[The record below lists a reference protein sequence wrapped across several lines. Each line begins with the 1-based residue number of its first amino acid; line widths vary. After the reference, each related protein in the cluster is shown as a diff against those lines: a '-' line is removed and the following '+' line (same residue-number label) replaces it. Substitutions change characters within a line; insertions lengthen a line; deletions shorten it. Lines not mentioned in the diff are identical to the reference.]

1 MVCSPRQHFKFL
13 TDDASK
19 LRRLRFHRSR
29 TRSSENQ
36 APKET
41 SGPASSD
48 QKQSDGSADD
58 GWDRNRNTSSAT
70 PPHTVPRSSLV
81 PQTSGYR
88 GPSSSPDRKARAF
101 GLQVI
106 FQPEHVAPL
115 DIVFVHGLGGHFRNT
130 WCKHHDPS
138 LFWPQLWLPQEP
150 HIKQA
155 RILSFGYN
163 ANYGVGA
170 RSSSNIIDFAKEL
183 LYEMRFGRD
192 DNGEDLGI
200 GKVPI
205 MFVAHSMGGLV
216 VKKAYLLGQID
227 EEYQAIAGSI
237 SAIIFLAT
245 PHRGTNL
252 AKVLTKVLTASLQS
266 PKQFIAELNRNSS
279 ALEELNEQFRHAAPR
294 LSIVSFYESLPT
306 SVGPI
311 KMMVLE
317 KESSILGYPKE
328 ISRALNA
335 DHHTV
340 CKYSSPEDPNYVSV
354 CNLLKSLVERF
365 RSRGVSALRS
375 RTLEEA
381 NEIERVFA
389 ISSDAEN
396 DLNYFRQRWMPGTC
410 DWLINEPEIQ
420 LWLEVKAETRI
431 VWFSAPPG
439 SGKSVLSS
447 HVVSH
452 LCEAGMLCQY
462 FFFRASDQSKCSPL
476 ALMWSIADQVARAV
490 PAFKR
495 DLMELSAEGP
505 ILQKADYKLV
515 WQKVF
520 ESILFKLDL
529 SRPLY
534 WVIDALDESES
545 SEAFLELLRSLT
557 GSLTYLRI
565 LIVSRKTERLILA
578 FNQLSGYV
586 TVRSIEKY
594 GHDHNS
600 SDIRIFAEKEINHMR
615 GNNELKQR
623 VVQEIMNRA
632 EGNFLWVRLVLEEIV
647 NCHTEEAIQETLDE
661 IPGGLSRLYQ
671 RMELAI
677 LENARKANKVLAKA
691 LLQWIICAHRPLTLN
706 ELAQALRPEFTDF
719 IDLRRTVQDVCGQF
733 VVVDHAGKVGILH
746 PTAREYLLKSSNT
759 EIAVDLR
766 RSHGQL
772 FAKTVSNLL
781 DPGFRFKLMLGHPL
795 LRRTDP
801 FVLYAATSWMY
812 HLRHTDQTSEDF
824 LDILVKL
831 FKSSSVLVWIHLL
844 ALINQLEV
852 LVKAAKTLSRF
863 VATKRKLNAV
873 NSPMLRRLLDLE
885 LLELWAID
893 LVKVVGKFSRH
904 LLSDPSAIYK
914 LVPPVCPKESVLHRQ
929 FHQPEKAEL
938 IVSGISNTVW
948 NDNLARYALPNGD
961 QAWNIACASQY
972 VAVLGSSGSI
982 FLGNAYNLTEVCTLR
997 HNESVIVL
1005 SPNKKGNKLVSY
1017 GLRST
1022 KLWSLPSGQLLS
1034 TIPNPNDSKAMA
1046 IAFTENDQKILIG
1059 SDDRKIRSLQ
1069 TNDFGAGWHELNAAL
1084 LRENSQI
1091 DNAFVNSPMCVA
1103 FNGDATQVGVSYR
1116 GYPLSVWALNE
1127 SRCINRCRRADQV
1140 GRGPSQAT
1148 WFAVDRFVW
1157 NPVSGHIIGLYRDGC
1172 IFKWHPIT
1180 AENVEVRSV
1189 ADEVAASPDG
1199 KLFVTSNSDGTVRV
1213 WNFTY
1218 MTIIYQLSSTD
1229 LVTGL
1234 AFSPDSQRFY
1244 DLRGSSV
1251 NSWEPNSLIRF
1262 SETEDA
1268 SADRASEVQI
1278 SNSLT
1283 QASEAGLMQ
1292 YEAVSA
1298 LAVPP
1303 SGSLFCIGKEDGV
1316 VELVDAPTGES
1327 IEIGKFPDFFGVS
1340 HFAWGEDGRLLIAAD
1355 LGNNIIAQRLV
1366 LPERKG
1372 SIKSIEIK
1380 PDVSPK
1386 IDLDGRGIHQML
1398 FSPDSKSLLIITDD
1412 RGFIWATENCI
1423 VKSSVILERGTARR
1437 WLQHPIS
1444 NGLFLGFGVDDVKVY
1459 RWLDFAELPR
1469 LSFQEERRQSVSQ
1482 SSVNASG
1489 PPALDLAPHPNAR
1502 HDLTSSVIEAMLTQD
1517 GKHVLVQIK
1526 DVSLLG
1532 RVTKSLLI
1540 FAISAF
1546 AVGDDGDQVTA
1557 LLNHSYIPPDI
1568 AAKVDIPLGIL
1579 PGAQLTFL
1587 DQDLWIYTVHIS
1599 RLGSMDANE
1608 APQRHYFVPRDWI
1621 SSEYLGQS
1629 RLLKDGT
1636 FLCVVGDKV
1645 AIMKGS
1651 LGFGGF

>member
-1 MVCSPRQHFKFL
+1 MP
-13 TDDASK
+13 
-19 LRRLRFHRSR
+19 
-29 TRSSENQ
+29 
-36 APKET
+36 PT
-41 SGPASSD
+41 SGD
-48 QKQSDGSADD
+48 
-58 GWDRNRNTSSAT
+58 
-70 PPHTVPRSSLV
+70 
-81 PQTSGYR
+81 R
-88 GPSSSPDRKARAF
+88 GPSSSPDRKSKPF
-101 GLQVI
+101 GLKVI
-106 FQPEHVAPL
+106 YQPEHGAPL

-130 WCKHHDPS
+130 WCRHHDPS

-150 HIKQA
+150 HIQQA

-163 ANYGVGA
+163 ASYGVGA
-170 RSSSNIIDFAKEL
+170 RSVSNINDFAKEL
-183 LYEMRFGRD
+183 LYEMRFGKD

-205 MFVAHSMGGLV
+205 VFIAHSMGGLV

-266 PKQFIAELNRNSS
+266 PKTFIAELNRSSS
-279 ALEELNEQFRHAAPR
+279 ALEELNDQFRHVAPR
-294 LSIVSFYESLPT
+294 LSIASFYETEPT
-306 SVGPI
+306 SIGPM
-311 KMMVLE
+311 KLMVLE

-420 LWLEVKAETRI
+420 LWLEAKAETRI

-447 HVVSH
+447 YIVSH
-452 LCEAGMLCQY
+452 LGEAGVLCQY
-462 FFFRASDQSKCSPL
+462 FFFRSGDQSKRSPL
-476 ALMWSIADQVARAV
+476 ALMRSIAYQIAKDV

-495 DLMELSAEGP
+495 DLMELSAEGAS
-505 ILQKADYKLV
+505 LQKADYRLV

-545 SEAFLELLRSLT
+545 SEAFLELLQSLT
-557 GSLTYLRI
+557 ASLTYMRI

-578 FNQLSGYV
+578 FNQLAGCV
-586 TVRSIEKY
+586 KVRSVEKH

-600 SDIRIFAEKEINHMR
+600 NDIRIFAEKEIKHMR
-615 GNNELKQR
+615 GGSELKQR
-623 VVQEIMNRA
+623 VLREIMNRA
-632 EGNFLWVRLVLEEIV
+632 EGNFLWVRLVLEEIF

-661 IPGGLSRLYQ
+661 IPGDLSRLYQ
-671 RMELAI
+671 RMEQAI
-677 LENARKANKVLAKA
+677 LENARKANKALAKA

-706 ELAQALRPEFTDF
+706 ELAQALRPELPDF
-719 IDLRRTVQDVCGQF
+719 IDLRRTVHDVCGQF

-759 EIAVDLR
+759 EIAIDMR
-766 RSHGQL
+766 RSHGHL
-772 FAKTVSNLL
+772 FAKTISNLL
-781 DPGFRFKLMLGHPL
+781 DPEFRFKLVQGHPL
-795 LRRTDP
+795 LQRTDP
-801 FVLYAATSWMY
+801 FVLYAATSWIY
-812 HLRHTDQTSEDF
+812 HLCHTDPSSEDV
-824 LDILVKL
+824 LDTLVKL
-831 FKSSSVLVWIHLL
+831 FRSSSVLVWIHLL

-852 LVKAAKTLSRF
+852 LVEAANTLTRF

-873 NSPMLRRLLDLE
+873 KNLMLHRLLDLE
-885 LLELWAID
+885 LLEKWAVD
-893 LVKVVGKFSRH
+893 LVKLVGKFSRY
-904 LLSDPSAIYK
+904 LLLDPSAIYK

-929 FHQPEKAEL
+929 FHQPETAEL
-938 IVSGISNTVW
+938 SVSGVSNTVW

-997 HNESVIVL
+997 HNERVMVL
-1005 SPNKKGNKLVSY
+1005 ALNKKANKLITY

-1022 KLWSLPSGQLLS
+1022 KLWSLPSGQLIS
-1034 TIPNPNDSKAMA
+1034 TVANPDDSKAMA
-1046 IAFTENDQKILIG
+1046 IVFTDNDQKILTG
-1059 SDDRKIRSLQ
+1059 SDDRKIRYLQ
-1069 TNDFGAGWHELNAAL
+1069 TNDFDAGWHEINAAL
-1084 LRENSQI
+1084 LRENPQM
-1091 DNAFVNSPMCVA
+1091 DGAFVNSPMCIA

-1116 GYPLSVWALNE
+1116 GYPLSVWVLSE

-1140 GRGPSQAT
+1140 GRAHSQAT

-1180 AENVEVRSV
+1180 AENVEVQSA

-1218 MTIIYQLSSTD
+1218 MTIIYQLCSTD

-1251 NSWEPNSLIRF
+1251 NSWEPNSLISF
-1262 SETEDA
+1262 SKSEDA
-1268 SADRASEVQI
+1268 SADGASEDQT

-1283 QASEAGLMQ
+1283 QASEARLTQ

-1303 SGSLFCIGKEDGV
+1303 SGSLFCVGKEDGV
-1316 VELVDAPTGES
+1316 VELVDALTGES
-1327 IEIGKFPDFFGVS
+1327 IEMGKFPNPFSVT
-1340 HFAWGEDGRLLIAAD
+1340 HFAWGEDGRHLIAAD
-1355 LGNNIIAQRLV
+1355 LGSNIVAKRLV
-1366 LPERKG
+1366 LPEKKG
-1372 SIKSIEIK
+1372 PINNIEIK
-1380 PDVSPK
+1380 SDISPK
-1386 IDLDGRGIHQML
+1386 IDLEGRGIHQMI
-1398 FSPDSKSLLIITDD
+1398 FSPDSRLLLIITDD
-1412 RGFIWATENCI
+1412 RGFIWATEDRI
-1423 VKSSVILERGTARR
+1423 VRSSVILERGAARS
-1437 WLQHPIS
+1437 WLRHPIS
-1444 NGLFLGFGVDDVKVY
+1444 NGHFLGFGVDEVKVF
-1459 RWLDFAELPR
+1459 RWLDFTELPC
-1469 LSFQEERRQSVSQ
+1469 LSFQENRRQSVGQTNFS
-1482 SSVNASG
+1482 ASG
-1489 PPALDLAPHPNAR
+1489 PPALDLALLSSPNPNVQ
-1502 HDLTSSVIEAMLTQD
+1502 HDATSSVTKAMLTQD
-1517 GKHVLVQIK
+1517 SKHVLVQIK

-1532 RVTKSLLI
+1532 KLTKRLLI
-1540 FAISAF
+1540 FAISVF
-1546 AVGDDGDQVTA
+1546 VIDDEGGHIA
-1557 LLNHSYIPPDI
+1557 APLNYSYVRPDI
-1568 AAKVDIPLGIL
+1568 AAKVEIPLGIL
-1579 PGAQLTFL
+1579 PGSQLIFL
-1587 DQDLWIYTVHIS
+1587 DQDLWVCTIHIS
-1599 RLGSMDANE
+1599 RLGWFDANE
-1608 APQRHYFVPRDWI
+1608 TPQRHYFVPRDWV
-1621 SSEYLGQS
+1621 SSEYLDQS
-1629 RLLKDGT
+1629 CLLKDGT
-1636 FLCVVGDKV
+1636 LLCAVEDKV
-1645 AIMKGS
+1645 AIMKGP
-1651 LGFGGF
+1651 LGLGKF

>member
-1 MVCSPRQHFKFL
+1 M
-13 TDDASK
+13 DDASK

-29 TRSSENQ
+29 TRSHEDEAS
-36 APKET
+36 KET
-41 SGPASSD
+41 SRPASSNR
-48 QKQSDGSADD
+48 KYSDGSTDD
-58 GWDRNRNTSSAT
+58 DWNRSRNASSAT
-70 PPHTVPRSSLV
+70 PPDTVRRSSLM
-81 PQTSGYR
+81 PPTSVYG
-88 GPSSSPDRKARAF
+88 GPSLSPDRKAKSF

-106 FQPEHVAPL
+106 YQPEHVAPL

-130 WCKHHDPS
+130 WCKNHNPS
-138 LFWPQLWLPQEP
+138 LFWPALWLPQEP
-150 HIKQA
+150 HVQQA

-163 ANYGVGA
+163 ANYGAGA
-170 RSSSNIIDFAKEL
+170 RSTSNINDFAKEL
-183 LYEMRFGRD
+183 LYEMGFGKD

-205 MFVAHSMGGLV
+205 VFVAHSMGGLV

-252 AKVLTKVLTASLQS
+252 AEVLTKVLTASLQS
-266 PKQFIAELNRNSS
+266 PKTFIAELNRNSS
-279 ALEELNEQFRHAAPR
+279 ALEELNEQFRHVAPR
-294 LSIVSFYESLPT
+294 LSIVSFHETLPT
-306 SVGPI
+306 SVGPM
-311 KMMVLE
+311 KLMVLE

-328 ISRALNA
+328 VSRALNA

-354 CNLLKSLVERF
+354 CNILKSLVERF
-365 RSRGVSALRS
+365 RSKGVSALRS

-396 DLNYFRQRWMPGTC
+396 DLHYFRQRWMPGTG

-420 LWLEVKAETRI
+420 LWLEAKAETRI

-447 HVVSH
+447 HIVSH
-452 LCEAGMLCQY
+452 LGEAGMLCQY
-462 FFFRASDQSKCSPL
+462 FFFRSSDQSKRSSL
-476 ALMWSIADQVARAV
+476 ALMRSIAYQVAKDV

-495 DLMELSAEGP
+495 DLMELSTEGP
-505 ILQKADYKLV
+505 TLQKADYKLV

-520 ESILFKLDL
+520 VSILFKLDL

-534 WVIDALDESES
+534 WVIDALDESDS
-545 SEAFLELLRSLT
+545 SEAFLELLQSLA
-557 GSLTYLRI
+557 GSLTCLRI
-565 LIVSRKTERLILA
+565 LIVSRRTERLILA
-578 FNQLSGYV
+578 FNQLSGCV

-600 SDIRIFAEKEINHMR
+600 NDIRMFAEKEIKHMR
-615 GNNELKQR
+615 GSNELKQR
-623 VVQEIMNRA
+623 VVREIMNRA
-632 EGNFLWVRLVLEEIV
+632 EGNFLWVRLVLEEIL

-661 IPGGLSRLYQ
+661 IPGGLGRLYQ

-677 LENARKANKVLAKA
+677 LDNARKANKILAKA
-691 LLQWIICAHRPLTLN
+691 LLQWIICAHRPLKLN
-706 ELAQALRPEFTDF
+706 ELAQALRPEFPDF
-719 IDLRRTVQDVCGQF
+719 IDLRRTLHDVCGQF

-746 PTAREYLLKSSNT
+746 PTAREYLIKSSNT
-759 EIAVDLR
+759 EIAIDLR
-766 RSHGQL
+766 QSHGQL
-772 FAKTVSNLL
+772 FTKTASNLL
-781 DPGFRFKLMLGHPL
+781 DPGFRFKLMQGQHL

-801 FVLYAATSWMY
+801 FVLYAATSWIY
-812 HLRHTDQTSEDF
+812 HLRHTDPTSDDV
-824 LDILVKL
+824 LDTLVKL

-844 ALINQLEV
+844 ALIDQLEI
-852 LVKAAKTLSRF
+852 LVKAAKTLSRY

-873 NSPMLRRLLDLE
+873 KNPMLHRLLDLE
-885 LLELWAID
+885 LLEMWVVD
-893 LVKVVGKFSRH
+893 LVKVVGKFSRQ

-914 LVPPVCPKESVLHRQ
+914 LVPPVCPTESVLHRQ
-929 FHQPEKAEL
+929 FHQPGTAEL
-938 IVSGISNTVW
+938 LVSGVSNTVW
-948 NDNLARYALPNGD
+948 NDNVARYALPNGD

-972 VAVLGSSGSI
+972 VAVLGSSGST

-997 HNESVIVL
+997 HNERVIVL
-1005 SPNKKGNKLVSY
+1005 SPNKKGNKLITY
-1017 GLRST
+1017 GLRNT
-1022 KLWSLPSGQLLS
+1022 KLWSLPSGQLVS
-1034 TIPNPNDSKAMA
+1034 TISNPNDSKAMA
-1046 IAFTENDQKILIG
+1046 IVFTENDQKILIG
-1059 SDDRKIRSLQ
+1059 SDDRKIRYLH
-1069 TNDFGAGWHELNAAL
+1069 TNDFGAGWHELDAAL

-1091 DNAFVNSPMCVA
+1091 DNAFINSPMCMA
-1103 FNGDATQVGVSYR
+1103 FNADSTQVGVSYR

-1140 GRGPSQAT
+1140 GRAPSQAT

-1180 AENVEVRSV
+1180 AENVEVQFA

-1268 SADRASEVQI
+1268 SADGASEDQI
-1278 SNSLT
+1278 STSLT
-1283 QASEAGLMQ
+1283 QASEAGLAQ

-1298 LAVPP
+1298 LAVSP
-1303 SGSLFCIGKEDGV
+1303 SGSLFCVGKEEGA
-1316 VELVDAPTGES
+1316 VELVDAITGES
-1327 IEIGKFPDFFGVS
+1327 IEMGNFPNFFGVS
-1340 HFAWGEDGRLLIAAD
+1340 HFAWDEDGRHLVAAD
-1355 LGNNIIAQRLV
+1355 LGSNVMAKRLM
-1366 LPERKG
+1366 LPTKKG
-1372 SIKSIEIK
+1372 SIEDIEIK
-1380 PDVSPK
+1380 STVSPK
-1386 IDLDGRGIHQML
+1386 VDLDGRGIHQML
-1398 FSPDSKSLLIITDD
+1398 FSRDSKSFLIITDD
-1412 RGFIWATENCI
+1412 RGFIWATEDCI
-1423 VKSSVILERGTARR
+1423 ARSSAILERGTTRR

-1444 NGLFLGFGVDDVKVY
+1444 NSLFLGFGANDVKVF
-1459 RWLDFAELPR
+1459 RWHDFAELPCR
-1469 LSFQEERRQSVSQ
+1469 GFREERRQSVSQ
-1482 SSVNASG
+1482 TSVDASTSG
-1489 PPALDLAPHPNAR
+1489 PPALDLPPSLPQANAR
-1502 HDLTSSVIEAMLTQD
+1502 DDSTSSVIKAMLTQD

-1526 DVSLLG
+1526 DVSLPG
-1532 RVTKSLLI
+1532 RVTKRLLI

-1546 AVGDDGDQVTA
+1546 DVGDAGEHIAAPLT
-1557 LLNHSYIPPDI
+1557 HFYIPPDI
-1568 AAKVDIPLGIL
+1568 AAQVEIPLGIL
-1579 PGAQLTFL
+1579 PGSQLTFL
-1587 DQDLWIYTVHIS
+1587 DQDLWVCTIHIS
-1599 RLGSMDANE
+1599 RLGPME
-1608 APQRHYFVPRDWI
+1608 ADETPQRHYFVPRDWV
-1621 SSEYLGQS
+1621 SSEYLDQS
-1629 RLLKDGT
+1629 CLLKDGT
-1636 FLCVVGDKV
+1636 VLCAVEDKV
-1645 AIMKGS
+1645 AIMKGP
-1651 LGFGGF
+1651 LGMGGF